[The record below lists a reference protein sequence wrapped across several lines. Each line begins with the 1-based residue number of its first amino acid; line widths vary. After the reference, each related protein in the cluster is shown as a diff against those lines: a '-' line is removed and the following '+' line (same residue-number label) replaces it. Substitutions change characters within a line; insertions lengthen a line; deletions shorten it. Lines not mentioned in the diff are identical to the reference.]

1 LNEKS
6 KQYTAVCRRG
16 ITFRGAAKT
25 FLGPHI
31 STTNGADWAVP
42 RSAALELSGV
52 SGALI
57 DDCKFDNLGGSAVL
71 WSGAGNAFCA
81 EKSSTYQDRLGTNV
95 Q

>member
-1 LNEKS
+1 MGKRTHTYTYTYS
-6 KQYTAVCRRG
+6 TAVCRRG

-71 WSGAGNAFCA
+71 WSGA
-81 EKSSTYQDRLGTNV
+81 
-95 Q
+95 

>member
-71 WSGAGNAFCA
+71 WSGA
-81 EKSSTYQDRLGTNV
+81 
-95 Q
+95 